1 MIKLKYRDQN
11 GKKKSQNIGTK
22 STFMPKLYTH
32 IHYNNSIQLMRN
44 KKLKKNLEEYYKISL
59 SLSH

>member
-1 MIKLKYRDQN
+1 ME
-11 GKKKSQNIGTK
+11 KKIQNIGTK

-44 KKLKKNLEEYYKISL
+44 KKFKKKKKNFGGIL
-59 SLSH
+59 